1 MKKTNIVSI
10 DLKTFFGSLLEQWKC
25 VLLFSV
31 VMAFLISGT
40 ISLKTNS
47 EAREE
52 AELYK
57 ELSLMSDE
65 EKLNTLPELDRVRVA
80 LALKDRSLIEQQE
93 KYYENSIVDPMLEA
107 GRITVLRMRWVV
119 TKNKNISALN
129 AAYCAYLTSD
139 EIIPVVRDSL
149 GPEYSGLDDIYI
161 RELISADPSDAIEL
175 SIIIPEGTEAE
186 KLKINIDRSLLEAY
200 PAFMLDFESHTVTY
214 ASSDVIIVTDDSR
227 VASKAVRDAEYKDL
241 KEEYTALLL
250 EFDYKE
256 NVVFDSIVDPDESR
270 TVYND
275 PGIRFTPK
283 TLLSGFAV
291 GLIVYVFIYLVYIV
305 MSPKVHDSSVIAEM
319 LGIRAFGTISKYN
332 YKGFA
337 SVVHGKKIYNML
349 RKKSVDGASL
359 ENICDSIAGALKQKG
374 TGKVLI
380 VSPGFAKEYSE
391 EANQLTDKIRRT
403 SGIDI
408 RCADN
413 ISNEKDLNG
422 IDAVILF
429 VTAKSTDYSELMNIA
444 GICDSCGKLMIGGVY
459 LD

>member
-10 DLKTFFGSLLEQWKC
+10 DLKAFFGSLLEQWKC

-40 ISLKTNS
+40 MSLKTNN
-47 EAREE
+47 EARDE
-52 AELYK
+52 AEFYK

-65 EKLNTLPELDRVRVA
+65 EKLDTLPELDRVRVA

-107 GRITVLRMRWVV
+107 GRIPVLRMRWVV

-186 KLKINIDRSLLEAY
+186 KLKNNIDRSLLEAY

-256 NVVFDSIVDPDESR
+256 NVVFDSIVAPDESR

-275 PGIRFTPK
+275 PGLRLSPK
-283 TLLSGFAV
+283 MLAAGFAV
-291 GLIVYVFIYLVYIV
+291 GIIVYVVIYLVYIV
-305 MSPKVHDSSVIAEM
+305 LSSKVHDASVISET
-319 LGIRAFGTISKYN
+319 LGVRNFGIISKYTH
-332 YKGFA
+332 KGFA
-337 SVVHGKKIYNML
+337 SVIHNKAVYKML
-349 RKKSVDGASL
+349 RKKSHGDKAVDAAA
-359 ENICDSIAGALKQKG
+359 DSAVSTIKREGCS
-374 TGKVLI
+374 KVLF
-380 VSPGFAKEYSE
+380 VKPGMKADYSE
-391 EANQLTDKIRRT
+391 EIKNLVAKISKASGVEVKAVDKV
-403 SGIDI
+403 
-408 RCADN
+408 AD
-413 ISNEKDLNG
+413 EKTLDG
-422 IDAVILF
+422 FDAVVLG
-429 VTAKSTDYSELMNIA
+429 VCSGSTGYSELLSIA
-444 GICDSCGKLMIGGVY
+444 ELCGKKVRGGVY
-459 LD
+459 FD